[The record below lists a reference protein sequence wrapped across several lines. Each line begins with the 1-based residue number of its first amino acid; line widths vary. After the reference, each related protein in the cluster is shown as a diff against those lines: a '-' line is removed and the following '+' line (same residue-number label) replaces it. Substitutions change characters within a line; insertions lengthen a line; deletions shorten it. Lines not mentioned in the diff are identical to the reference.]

1 MSVYDLYQSYLD
13 QAKASPVMTSPVTD
27 PNYLLYLQQQQQG
40 GGDGPRGGGAF
51 GNLDLSRGKE
61 VTRDVYQDVL
71 GPPGAFEFSP
81 ETMMAY
87 PNLSSGLY
95 QTYEGRNVDA
105 FLSNTGATFGL
116 AGLGM
121 KMLGMQPKT
130 VGGFVPGS
138 IRGMFDTPSDIL
150 SFISGANRR
159 EAQAK
164 QQEALEKAA
173 AAKRNIQQYTGGG
186 GDGAAS
192 RGGGSSYG
200 TRSESGWESSPF

>member
-1 MSVYDLYQSYLD
+1 VLN
-13 QAKASPVMTSPVTD
+13 P
-27 PNYLLYLQQQQQG
+27 LLYLQQG

-95 QTYEGRNVDA
+95 QTYEGKNVDGL
-105 FLSNTGATFGL
+105 LSNTGATFGL
-116 AGLGM
+116 AGLAM
-121 KMLGMQPKT
+121 KMMGMQPKT

-138 IRGMFDTPSDIL
+138 IRGMFDTPSDVL
-150 SFISGANRR
+150 RFISGVDRR
-159 EAQAK
+159 EAQAR
-164 QQEALEKAA
+164 QQQDFEAA
-173 AAKRNIQQYTGGG
+173 ATAKRNIQQYTGGG
-186 GDGAAS
+186 G
-192 RGGGSSYG
+192 GGDN
-200 TRSESGWESSPF
+200 RSSPSPARTSQGVTSAQHSAFRN